1 MSNIILDEDCILM
14 EDEVL
19 TEALKVIK
27 SPSDID
33 ASKTNVSAE
42 LEAYKNLLSSGGY
55 REFKSSDKALLETAL
70 RQKEFMKTYGVA
82 LAAAVAASAGPGV
95 AMTHKTNKATA
106 QTKKDID
113 EFRKNNAQK
122 DFIAKRAG
130 LTSSSDI
137 HQAQVESDLA
147 KKKAKSQLIGGA
159 VSTGLGVSSLL
170 LSKLKAGKVNLS
182 YTVFKYKGM
191 TVISVLPKG
200 GKITQTKK
208 QLKNCYAVLV
218 KTGKNEAVVLKKLK
232 SIASKEA

>member
-55 REFKSSDKALLETAL
+55 REFKSSDKGLLETAL

-82 LAAAVAASAGPGV
+82 LAAAIAVSVGIGGV
-95 AMTHKTNKATA
+95 TTHKTKKAAA
-106 QTKKDID
+106 QANKDID
-113 EFRKNNAQK
+113 EYRKNNAQN
-122 DFIAKRAG
+122 DLISKRAG
-130 LTSSSDI
+130 LTSASDI
-137 HQAQVESDLA
+137 HQMQVESDLA
-147 KKKAKSQLIGGA
+147 NKKAKNQMIGGA
-159 VSTGLGVSSLL
+159 ISTGLGISAAL
-170 LSKLKAGKVNLS
+170 LSKLRAGKVNLS

-200 GKITQTKK
+200 GKITQTKR